1 MAKTFKK
8 TFLEFL
14 QVVVGSAICAA
25 AMACFALPYN
35 MVVSGVSGRE
45 MAATS
50 ARGSNS
56 SRALNGCQMWVLLGA
71 AVLATLAGA
80 IILGKKFAASI
91 AVGTF
96 AFPLFLELFQNLEV
110 LHHLVDDPL
119 LAAICAGVLDGV
131 GLGIVI
137 RIGCSTG
144 GIDVPA
150 IILNR
155 KLGWKTATVMAVTD
169 ILIFLIQL
177 PITKPNGII
186 LGILYALIYSVVMNH
201 MILLEQGGMQLMICS
216 EKTKEINERL
226 LELGY
231 GTTLLKARGGYMQ
244 DDKEVIVCATGTR
257 TMNRA
262 KRAVL
267 EIDDKAFITIT
278 SISEVNGN
286 GFTLMLPDEDYVDD
300 PAERHSGIDQ

>member
-1 MAKTFKK
+1 MNMAKSFEK

-14 QVVVGSAICAA
+14 QVVAGCAICAF

-35 MVVSGVSGRE
+35 MVVSGVSGIGRVLNHYAGISVS
-45 MAATS
+45 MTVAVV
-50 ARGSNS
+50 NI
-56 SRALNGCQMWVLLGA
+56 ALFV
-71 AVLATLAGA
+71 AGA
-80 IILGKKFAASI
+80 LILGKKFAASI

-96 AFPLFLELFQNLEV
+96 AFPLFLGIFQNLEM

-119 LAAICAGVLDGV
+119 LAAIFAGVLDGV

-137 RIGCSTG
+137 RIGGSTG

-155 KLGWKTATVMAVTD
+155 KLGWKTATVISAID
-169 ILIFLIQL
+169 ISIFLIQI

-201 MILLEQGGMQLMICS
+201 MILLEQGGMQMMICS
-216 EKTKEINERL
+216 DRTKEINERL

-244 DDKEVIVCATGTR
+244 GDKEVIICATSNR
-257 TMNRA
+257 TLHRA
-262 KRAVL
+262 KRAAL

-286 GFTLMLPDEDYVDD
+286 GFTLILPDEDYVDD
-300 PAERHSGIDQ
+300 PDERHSGAHQ